1 MSARIAAITAHAE
14 VLRSDARALAACA
27 ERLRAIEAGL
37 QAGGAAPPWLHAS
50 VTAHLAA
57 CAAAAADLETA
68 AQRLSRYA
76 DEATPGR
83 PLKIV
88 PRR

>member
-1 MSARIAAITAHAE
+1 MSDEIAAIIAHAE

-37 QAGGAAPPWLHAS
+37 ESGGGAPSWLHAS

-68 AQRLSRYA
+68 ARRLSRYA
-76 DEATPGR
+76 DEASP
-83 PLKIV
+83 
-88 PRR
+88 